1 MMIFFFFCVEGVDF
15 CIKGLFQQTSWQPQ
29 NINIAETGNIK
40 KEGNLKKKQQKT
52 AKLKWQTET
61 QEQRNNGDVGQS
73 ENKS

>member
-1 MMIFFFFCVEGVDF
+1 MA
-15 CIKGLFQQTSWQPQ
+15 TSQ

-40 KEGNLKKKQQKT
+40 KEGIWKKKIENSQT
-52 AKLKWQTET
+52 KWEETET